1 MSLRPPLWAGLLA
14 GAVFAL
20 ASCRSSAPA
29 YDVIVRNGTIYDGSG
44 GAPVRADVAIAGD
57 TIAAVGR
64 LGSGRAKVVVDA
76 AGMAVMPG
84 FINMLSWAN
93 QSLIADPRSQS
104 DLRQGVTLEVMG
116 EGDSMGPWSDTM
128 KAVFRAQQTD
138 IRYPIEW
145 TTLAQYLEWLQRRG
159 ISTNVASFVGATTV
173 REHELGWA
181 NRAPT
186 AVELERMRALVA
198 QAMREG
204 ALGVASALIYA
215 PGTYASTD
223 EMVALSQEAGKYG
236 GMYISHMRSEGDRL
250 LEAVDEVIAISR
262 RAGVPAEI
270 YHLKA
275 AGAANWP
282 KMEQVIARVDSARR
296 AGLHVSAD
304 MYTYTAGATG
314 LSAGMPT
321 WVQEGGL
328 EAWRA
333 RLRDPA
339 TRTRVLGEMRQA
351 HPVGWE
357 SLYQLAGSPER
368 VLLVAFKQDSLKKLT
383 GKTLAQVA
391 TLWHESPED
400 AAIDLVLRDDN
411 DVSAVYFLMSEDNVG
426 KQVAL
431 PWVSFGSD
439 EASLAPEGIFL
450 KSNPHPRA
458 YGNFARVLGH
468 YVRDQKVIT
477 LQDAVRKLAALP
489 AQNLKLRGRGLLRPG
504 YFADVVVLDPRTVQ
518 DHATYG
524 RPHQY
529 ATGVRDV
536 FVNGVA
542 VLRNGQ
548 HTGATPGRVLRGPG
562 WTGWKKD

>member
-1 MSLRPPLWAGLLA
+1 
-14 GAVFAL
+14 
-20 ASCRSSAPA
+20 
-29 YDVIVRNGTIYDGSG
+29 
-44 GAPVRADVAIAGD
+44 
-57 TIAAVGR
+57 
-64 LGSGRAKVVVDA
+64 
-76 AGMAVMPG
+76 
-84 FINMLSWAN
+84 
-93 QSLIADPRSQS
+93 
-104 DLRQGVTLEVMG
+104 
-116 EGDSMGPWSDTM
+116 
-128 KAVFRAQQTD
+128 
-138 IRYPIEW
+138 
-145 TTLAQYLEWLQRRG
+145 
-159 ISTNVASFVGATTV
+159 
-173 REHELGWA
+173 
-181 NRAPT
+181 
-186 AVELERMRALVA
+186 
-198 QAMREG
+198 
-204 ALGVASALIYA
+204 
-215 PGTYASTD
+215 
-223 EMVALSQEAGKYG
+223 
-236 GMYISHMRSEGDRL
+236 MRSEGDRL

-304 MYTYTAGATG
+304 IYTYTAGATG

-333 RLRDPA
+333 RLREPA

-411 DVSAVYFLMSEDNVG
+411 DVSAVYFLMSEDNVS

-518 DHATYG
+518 DHATYE

-548 HTGATPGRVLRGPG
+548 HTGATPGRVVRGPG
-562 WTGWKKD
+562 WTGWKKP